1 MNRRTL
7 PSVQGLA
14 VKAWQRLGTR
24 FLPFADAASVELPLP
39 RLLRLSLFQV
49 TVGMALVLLNGTL
62 NRVMIVELGVSAT
75 LVAVM
80 VALPIV
86 FAPLRALVGFRSDHH
101 RSALGWRRVPYLWFG
116 SMALFGGLAILPFA
130 LLVLTGQGEGPAWVG
145 QAGAALAFLLIGA
158 GLHTTQT
165 AGLALATDLAPADT
179 RPRVV
184 ALLYVT
190 LLLGMVAAAAL
201 FSWLLSNYSH
211 LRLVQV
217 IQGSALLA
225 VLLNAIALWK
235 QEPRDPARAAA
246 AREAPA
252 VPFRTAWRA
261 LVARPHTRRLLVA
274 VGLGSAAFSMQDIL
288 LEPYGGQILG
298 LGVGDTTALT
308 GLLAGGSLA
317 AFALAARWL
326 QRGLDPM
333 RLAAGGVL
341 AGIAAFAFVIFA
353 EPLQS
358 AALLRAGAVLI
369 GFGGG
374 LFAVATLTVAMGLD
388 GPHDASSADNAV
400 GYGLA
405 LGAWGAVQATAA
417 GGAIAFGGMLRDGIS
432 ALAVQ
437 GAFGPALASP
447 ATGYSFVYHLEIAL
461 LFATLIAIGPLVRSL
476 ARPAARGN
484 QRFGLAEFPG

>member
-1 MNRRTL
+1 MKRTAR

-14 VKAWQRLGTR
+14 IQAWQRLGTR
-24 FLPFADAASVELPLP
+24 FLPFADAASIELPLA

-62 NRVMIVELGVSAT
+62 NRVMIVELGVSAA
-75 LVAVM
+75 LVAAM

-165 AGLALATDLAPADT
+165 AGLALATDLAPAAT

-201 FSWLLSNYSH
+201 FSWLLSPFSH

-235 QEPRDPARAAA
+235 QEPRDQARAAA
-246 AREAPA
+246 ARQTPR

-261 LVARPHTRRLLVA
+261 LVARPHARRLLVA

-308 GLLAGGSLA
+308 GLLATGSLL
-317 AFALAARWL
+317 AFGLAARWL
-326 QRGLDPM
+326 QRGADPM
-333 RLAAGGVL
+333 RLAAMGALVGL
-341 AGIAAFAFVIFA
+341 AAFSAVIFA

-358 AALLRAGAVLI
+358 AALLRAGAGLI

-388 GPHDASSADNAV
+388 GAHDAPGGSAV
-400 GYGLA
+400 GHGLA

-417 GGAIAFGGMLRDGIS
+417 GGAIAFGGVLRDGVS

-476 ARPAARGN
+476 ARPADGPGP
-484 QRFGLAEFPG
+484 RFGLAEFPG